1 MKKLLTTL
9 VVTILLFS
17 CVFCFTACI
26 APEEIR
32 IIVDMQKEWKSV
44 TESQSEG
51 YPQAGVI
58 LSSSVYNNSALV
70 DELYTKLSQNDEY
83 ILQNPTEVDQ
93 LLTSH
98 SSTVASSTV
107 FTKDILARCNTNTVW
122 AHEVYDTLSDYYT
135 LMGTPVPSETMVTMS
150 DNGTQT
156 IPETIKI
163 YVPDGAPA
171 LAVASLMKEGA
182 TLGGK
187 PVSVTI
193 GSGASVKTALVSGQ
207 ADIAILPTTACAGLF
222 KQGKDIRLHSVTT
235 WGVLYLIG
243 QEAGGLQDLVGEV
256 VYSIGRNDTPG
267 ILLRKYLDHYDIEY
281 VESQTPVEGKVAI
294 TYVEDAKNV
303 IPNLK
308 AGSVKYALLGE
319 PAVSN
324 VLGIRAENN
333 ENQ

>member
-1 MKKLLTTL
+1 MKKLLTILL
-9 VVTILLFS
+9 VVTLIVTSL
-17 CVFCFTACI
+17 FCFGACT
-26 APEEIR
+26 
-32 IIVDMQKEWKSV
+32 D
-44 TESQSEG
+44 
-51 YPQAGVI
+51 
-58 LSSSVYNNSALV
+58 SSAI
-70 DELYTKLSQNDEY
+70 E
-83 ILQNPTEVDQ
+83 
-93 LLTSH
+93 
-98 SSTVASSTV
+98 
-107 FTKDILARCNTNTVW
+107 
-122 AHEVYDTLSDYYT
+122 
-135 LMGTPVPSETMVTMS
+135 
-150 DNGTQT
+150 
-156 IPETIKI
+156 I

-187 PVSVTI
+187 PVNVTI
-193 GSGASVKTALVSGQ
+193 GTGASVKQALVSGQ

-319 PAVSN
+319 PAVNN
-324 VLGIRAENN
+324 VLSSTSLQIIVDMQQEWKKITQNTTNGYPQAGVILTPDVYNN
-333 ENQ
+333 TKLVNELSTKLLQNDTYIIQNPDEVDALLTSHGSTSAGSSVFTSQVLTRCNITTIKASDCFNELLSYYQALSVAAPTVDMVTIP